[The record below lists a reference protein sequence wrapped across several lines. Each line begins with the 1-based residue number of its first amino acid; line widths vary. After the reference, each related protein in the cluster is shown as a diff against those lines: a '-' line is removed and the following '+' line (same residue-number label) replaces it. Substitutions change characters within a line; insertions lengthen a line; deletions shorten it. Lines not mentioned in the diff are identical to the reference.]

1 MLETKR
7 DNLKLVLESRDL
19 DLSLEAIIGQL
30 KSFADCLDKAGND
43 KELVK
48 FFLKSRVR
56 KIKRLEGS
64 RFEVELLV
72 DKKGRLGPTIELEVA

>member
-43 KELVK
+43 KELVRS
-48 FFLKSRVR
+48 FLKSRVQ
-56 KIKRLEGS
+56 KIKRLERS

>member
-43 KELVK
+43 KELVRS
-48 FFLKSRVR
+48 FLKSRVR
-56 KIKRLEGS
+56 KIKRLERS